1 MFPLPV
7 RNQAGGVRLC
17 ATVWGE
23 QVAEG
28 YSEVAQ
34 LVAVSILLPTLPVP
48 ELGAL
53 TAALWFASLRHGTV
67 HETLR

>member
-7 RNQAGGVRLC
+7 GNQAGGVRLC
-17 ATVWGE
+17 ATVRGV

-34 LVAVSILLPTLPVP
+34 LVAVAILLPTLPVP

-53 TAALWFASLRHGTV
+53 APRGEDGFRN
-67 HETLR
+67 